1 MHPDHPLALLGGLTP
16 SQFMKT
22 YWQRKPLLV
31 RQAFK
36 NFKPPVSMATLK
48 KMCRR
53 EDVESR
59 LVWQEKGEW
68 NMEVGPF
75 SRLPKM
81 SEQNWTLLV
90 QSVDIHD
97 DDACALM
104 NQFRFVPDARLDD
117 LMISMATQGGG
128 VGPHFDSYDV
138 FLLQAQGRR
147 VWKFGQ
153 QKDLSLVP
161 GLPLKILQNF
171 EPEQEFVLEPG
182 DMLYLPPQAAHD
194 GIALD
199 DCMTIS
205 IGFRAPDEA
214 ALARGMLEAAMDQIL
229 ARAGV
234 ASGPYG
240 EPALPGPNLSKFY
253 RDSGQTAVAN
263 PAEIPERLTE
273 AAIAAASKIRF
284 DRALATRFLGCW
296 LTEPNQHAV
305 FECPPELAEDTS
317 VQLGDGSEVS
327 GHDWTDAD
335 DLDEDQRAQS
345 EPYTHWVLDRRTRM
359 LYRDQQLFINGETA
373 PVKAEPG
380 LRKLADARELAGT
393 DPSARK
399 LSAEALE
406 MLAEW
411 IDDGWIRLAQK

>member
-1 MHPDHPLALLGGLTP
+1 MHTDQPLALLGGLTP

-48 KMCRR
+48 KMSKRD
-53 EDVESR
+53 DVESKLIWR
-59 LVWQEKGEW
+59 DQDEW

-81 SEQNWTLLV
+81 SETHWTLLV

-97 DDACALM
+97 DAACALM

-117 LMISMATQGGG
+117 LMISIATAGGG

-147 VWKFGQ
+147 HWKFGQ

-161 GLPLKILQNF
+161 DLPLKILQNF

-214 ALARGMLEAAMDQIL
+214 ALACGMLEAAADQIL
-229 ARAGV
+229 SRAGV
-234 ASGPYG
+234 ACGPYG
-240 EPALPGPNLSKFY
+240 EPALPGPALDKFY
-253 RDSGQTAVAN
+253 RDPGQPAVAH

-273 AAIAAASKIRF
+273 AAIAAAGKIRF
-284 DRALATRFLGCW
+284 DHALATRFLGCW
-296 LTEPNQHAV
+296 LTEPNQAAV
-305 FECPPELAEDTS
+305 FDSPLSHE
-317 VQLGDGSEVS
+317 
-327 GHDWTDAD
+327 
-335 DLDEDQRAQS
+335 LDEEQDS
-345 EPYTHWVLDRRTRM
+345 EKDTQAYTHWVLDRRTRM
-359 LYRDQQLFINGETA
+359 LYRGQQLFINGEA
-373 PVKAEPG
+373 ALVKAEAG
-380 LRKLADARELAGT
+380 LKRLADARELAGT
-393 DPSARK
+393 DPAAKR
-399 LSAEALE
+399 LSKDALEALADW
-406 MLAEW
+406 L
-411 IDDGWIRLAQK
+411 DDGWIHLVRK

>member
-1 MHPDHPLALLGGLTP
+1 MHTDQPLALLGGLTP

-48 KMCRR
+48 KMSKRD
-53 EDVESR
+53 DVESKLIWR
-59 LVWQEKGEW
+59 DQDAW

-81 SEQNWTLLV
+81 SETHWTLLV

-97 DDACALM
+97 DAAC
-104 NQFRFVPDARLDD
+104 
-117 LMISMATQGGG
+117 GGG

-138 FLLQAQGRR
+138 FLMQAQGRR
-147 VWKFGQ
+147 HWKFGQ

-161 GLPLKILQNF
+161 DLPLKILQNF

-214 ALARGMLEAAMDQIL
+214 ALARGMLEAAADQIL
-229 ARAGV
+229 SRAGV
-234 ASGPYG
+234 ACGPYG
-240 EPALPGPNLSKFY
+240 EPALPGPALDKFY
-253 RDSGQTAVAN
+253 RDPGQPAVAH

-273 AAIAAASKIRF
+273 AAIAAAGKIRF
-284 DRALATRFLGCW
+284 DHALATRFLGCW
-296 LTEPNQHAV
+296 LTEPNQAAV
-305 FECPPELAEDTS
+305 FDSPLAHE
-317 VQLGDGSEVS
+317 
-327 GHDWTDAD
+327 
-335 DLDEDQRAQS
+335 LDEEQDS
-345 EPYTHWVLDRRTRM
+345 EKDTQAYTHWVLDRRTRM
-359 LYRDQQLFINGETA
+359 LYRGQQLFINGEA
-373 PVKAEPG
+373 ALVKAEAG
-380 LRKLADARELAGT
+380 LKRLADARELAGT
-393 DPSARK
+393 DPAAKR
-399 LSAEALE
+399 LSKDALEALADW
-406 MLAEW
+406 L
-411 IDDGWIRLAQK
+411 DDGWIHLVRK

>member
-1 MHPDHPLALLGGLTP
+1 MHINQPLALLGGLTP

-48 KMCRR
+48 KMSKRD
-53 EDVESR
+53 EVESK
-59 LVWQEKGEW
+59 LIWCDKDEW

-81 SEQNWTLLV
+81 SETHWTLLV

-97 DDACALM
+97 DAASALM

-117 LMISMATQGGG
+117 LMISMATTGGG
-128 VGPHFDSYDV
+128 VGPHYDSYDV
-138 FLLQAQGRR
+138 FLLQAEGRR
-147 VWKFGQ
+147 LWKFGQ

-171 EPEQEFVLEPG
+171 EPEQEYVLEPG
-182 DMLYLPPQAAHD
+182 DMLYLPPHAAHD

-214 ALARGMLEAAMDQIL
+214 ALARGMLEAAADQIL
-229 ARAGV
+229 SRAGV

-240 EPALPGPNLSKFY
+240 EPALPGPALNKFY
-253 RDSGQTAVAN
+253 RDPGQPAAQH
-263 PAEIPERLTE
+263 PAELPDRLTE
-273 AAIAAASKIRF
+273 AAMAAASKIRF

-296 LTEPNQHAV
+296 LTEPNQNAV
-305 FECPPELAEDTS
+305 FDSPMIELSPA
-317 VQLGDGSEVS
+317 
-327 GHDWTDAD
+327 A
-335 DLDEDQRAQS
+335 A
-345 EPYTHWVLDRRTRM
+345 YTHWVLDRRTRM
-359 LYRDQQLFINGETA
+359 LFRDQQLFINGEPAT
-373 PVKAEPG
+373 VKAEAG
-380 LRKLADARELAGT
+380 LKKLANERELAGE
-393 DPSARK
+393 DPLAKR
-399 LSAEALE
+399 LSQEALGA
-406 MLAEW
+406 MADW
-411 IDDGWIRLAQK
+411 FDDGWIRLVRK

>member
-1 MHPDHPLALLGGLTP
+1 MHTDQPLALLGGLTP

-36 NFKPPVSMATLK
+36 NFKPPVSMVTLK
-48 KMCRR
+48 KMCKRD
-53 EDVESR
+53 EVESR
-59 LVWQEKGEW
+59 LVWQDQGEW

-81 SEQNWTLLV
+81 SETHWTLLV

-97 DDACALM
+97 DAACALM

-117 LMISMATQGGG
+117 LMISMATEGGG

-147 VWKFGQ
+147 LWKFGQ

-182 DMLYLPPQAAHD
+182 DMLYLPPHAAHD

-214 ALARGMLEAAMDQIL
+214 ALARGMLEAAADQIL
-229 ARAGV
+229 SRAGV

-240 EPALPGPNLSKFY
+240 EPPLPGPVLNKFY
-253 RDSGQTAVAN
+253 RDPGQPAVAH
-263 PAEIPERLTE
+263 PAELPDRLTE
-273 AAIAAASKIRF
+273 AAMAAANKIRF

-296 LTEPNQHAV
+296 LTEPNQSAV
-305 FECPPELAEDTS
+305 FDSPLIEM
-317 VQLGDGSEVS
+317 
-327 GHDWTDAD
+327 DAALEANASHPD
-335 DLDEDQRAQS
+335 A
-345 EPYTHWVLDRRTRM
+345 YTHWALDRRTRM
-359 LYRDQQLFINGETA
+359 LYRDQQLFINGEPA
-373 PVKAEPG
+373 PVKAEAG
-380 LRKLADARELAGT
+380 LKKLADDRELAGT
-393 DPSARK
+393 DPLAKR
-399 LSAEALE
+399 LSPQALE
-406 MLAEW
+406 TLADW
-411 IDDGWIRLAQK
+411 IDDGWVRLIRR